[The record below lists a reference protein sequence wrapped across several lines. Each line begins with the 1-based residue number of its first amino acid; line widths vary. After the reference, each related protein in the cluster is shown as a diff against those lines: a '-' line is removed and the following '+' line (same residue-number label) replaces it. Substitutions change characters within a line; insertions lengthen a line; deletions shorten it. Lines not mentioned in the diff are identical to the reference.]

1 MPSSLLKD
9 IEKQITKK
17 IDAFTKQIADK
28 FDDVSEDE
36 LKKMWNE
43 VCGSKAKKVSNFQK
57 FCKTKRPE
65 LKEKFPD
72 LKFGDMNKK
81 LGEMWKKLSDDEKAN
96 FSD

>member
-17 IDAFTKQIADK
+17 TELFIKQIAEK

-36 LKKMWNE
+36 LRQMWNT
-43 VCGSKAKKVSNFQK
+43 VCGNKTKKTSNFQN
-57 FCKTKRPE
+57 FCKTKRPD
-65 LKEKFPD
+65 LKRDFPD

-81 LGEMWKKLSDDEKAN
+81 LGEMWKKLSDDEKTK
-96 FSD
+96 FS